1 MNKLLIVGRQNALI
15 EAIAHRFLKE
25 GFKIVIISNTFKNS
39 KYKIFKENLD
49 DKKHEHIFKRNLF
62 KCVIY
67 LDYFDDINKL
77 NKFLKFSSHYKVS
90 NFIRITDFIKDTDSD
105 NIYAPLSHSIC
116 SVFRDYFNNSM
127 KVASLRLP
135 IIYGEGLAED
145 FVDKNIFMI
154 MDNLMEGKNI
164 TYDDTLK
171 RRYIHVNDAS
181 EVAYLSFQYSLNDK
195 YTIPSNYSVSLND
208 LYNILKGNIYDLNID
223 ENKNYFYD
231 YKFIIN
237 TKFKEKYSIL
247 KELPIIYERYKY
259 SINEKKKIKSN
270 KYKKLKKILK
280 HCKPYVEN
288 GVLFILVYFVSKMIS
303 PGDSIFSVVDIKLIY
318 IIVIGIV
325 YGSKQSLIATF
336 LSCALL
342 VGQSLDRGIS
352 IVSILVLNES
362 LIQLLT
368 YVLVGIYVGYV
379 SDFKNVQIKA
389 LKNENKKQEEEYEFL
404 EDLYNKTYDEKK
416 ELEEKVISS
425 KDSFGK
431 IYSVVKELDSL
442 EPQYILKSSIDI
454 LEEFLDSKRIA
465 IYTLKNNFLRLN
477 VKSNNE
483 DFKPSNSV
491 DFNKLNLIK
500 NHIQEGEIFINKG
513 LDLSMPMMVAPIKKG
528 NKVIATIMI
537 EEIEFSKMNLYYE
550 NLFKVVSNLIE
561 SSIVKAYDYEK
572 LTSKKRYIENT
583 IFLNENIFKKLLK
596 IKQTAKFE
604 KKLDYTLLKVESNF
618 DLKLL
623 SDIVKSSIRET
634 DFAGIMDGV
643 IYVLLLNTAKEESCI
658 PINRL
663 KAKGI
668 SAKVVEEVI
677 DND

>member
-39 KYKIFKENLD
+39 KYRIFKENLD

-77 NKFLKFSSHYKVS
+77 NRFLKFSSHYKVS

-259 SINEKKKIKSN
+259 SINEKKKIKLN
-270 KYKKLKKILK
+270 KYKKLKKFLK

-288 GVLFILVYFVSKMIS
+288 GVLFILVYFASKIIS

-368 YVLVGIYVGYV
+368 YV
-379 SDFKNVQIKA
+379 
-389 LKNENKKQEEEYEFL
+389 
-404 EDLYNKTYDEKK
+404 
-416 ELEEKVISS
+416 
-425 KDSFGK
+425 
-431 IYSVVKELDSL
+431 
-442 EPQYILKSSIDI
+442 
-454 LEEFLDSKRIA
+454 
-465 IYTLKNNFLRLN
+465 
-477 VKSNNE
+477 
-483 DFKPSNSV
+483 
-491 DFNKLNLIK
+491 
-500 NHIQEGEIFINKG
+500 
-513 LDLSMPMMVAPIKKG
+513 
-528 NKVIATIMI
+528 
-537 EEIEFSKMNLYYE
+537 
-550 NLFKVVSNLIE
+550 
-561 SSIVKAYDYEK
+561 
-572 LTSKKRYIENT
+572 
-583 IFLNENIFKKLLK
+583 
-596 IKQTAKFE
+596 
-604 KKLDYTLLKVESNF
+604 
-618 DLKLL
+618 
-623 SDIVKSSIRET
+623 
-634 DFAGIMDGV
+634 
-643 IYVLLLNTAKEESCI
+643 
-658 PINRL
+658 
-663 KAKGI
+663 
-668 SAKVVEEVI
+668 
-677 DND
+677 